1 MQEKPNKLRVALIAG
16 GAIAVVS
23 AVPGLNLINCCCCAG
38 IILGGVLAV
47 YLHRQDYREDMPPM
61 ESSDALIVGLTA
73 GLVSAFGTTILN
85 LLFMALF
92 GDAAGE
98 IARSFIESLIE
109 NIDLPPDAAEQLRQ
123 QMEDTV
129 AESTTFF
136 GVMQELLFNLLVHP
150 LFAMLGGLIG
160 YSVLK
165 RRNTQ
170 EPLPPAGAGS

>member
-1 MQEKPNKLRVALIAG
+1 MQEKPNKLRIALIAG
-16 GAIAVVS
+16 GAIAFVS

-38 IILGGVLAV
+38 IILGGFLAA
-47 YLHRQDYREDMPPM
+47 YLHRQEYQPEMPPM

-73 GLVSAFGTTILN
+73 GLVSAFGTTVLN

-98 IARSFIESLIE
+98 IARSLIERLIE

-123 QMEDTV
+123 QMEDTM

-160 YSVLK
+160 HSVLG
-165 RRNTQ
+165 RRDAQQT
-170 EPLPPAGAGS
+170 LPPAGA